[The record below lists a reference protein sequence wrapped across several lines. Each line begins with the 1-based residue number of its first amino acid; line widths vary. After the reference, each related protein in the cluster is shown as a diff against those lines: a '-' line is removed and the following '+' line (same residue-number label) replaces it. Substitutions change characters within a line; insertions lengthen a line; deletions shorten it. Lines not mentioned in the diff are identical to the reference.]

1 MAEGSLIDDAK
12 TIGFH
17 RKLTLYS
24 SGGPFI
30 DAYVLSIIGV
40 ALTQAEAPLGLGSVL
55 ARSLD
60 LRLGPRRGGGLS
72 GGLRDARLG

>member
-1 MAEGSLIDDAK
+1 MAEGSLIGDAK

-30 DAYVLSIIGV
+30 DAYVLSIHRGR
-40 ALTQAEAPLGLGSVL
+40 AHPG
-55 ARSLD
+55 
-60 LRLGPRRGGGLS
+60 RGG
-72 GGLRDARLG
+72 RLAWGASKPG

>member
-1 MAEGSLIDDAK
+1 LATGSLIDDAK

-24 SGGPFI
+24 SGAPFI

-40 ALTQAEAPLGLGSVL
+40 ALT
-55 ARSLD
+55 RTCHSLD
-60 LRLGPRRGGGLS
+60 RPSR
-72 GGLRDARLG
+72 A

>member
-1 MAEGSLIDDAK
+1 MASSSLIDDAR
-12 TIGFH
+12 TTGFH

-40 ALTQAEAPLGLGSVL
+40 ALVQAEA
-55 ARSLD
+55 RSASAA
-60 LRLGPRRGGGLS
+60 PRS
-72 GGLRDARLG
+72 A